1 MTNEEKIHIPIDV
14 ENFRD
19 NKKLY
24 ASFIKDH
31 KNCCDNY
38 YQEEKYTTYFFHLEG
53 NWVSLYR
60 MGREINYK
68 LWEMSIK

>member
-31 KNCCDNY
+31 KNCCGNY
-38 YQEEKYTTYFFHLEG
+38 YQEDEYTTNPHGVQILIAEERQRPEKRK
-53 NWVSLYR
+53 NR
-60 MGREINYK
+60 NT
-68 LWEMSIK
+68 